1 MKIQPNPSK
10 QDERVTNE
18 GWTLRR
24 GDNQGLMTRL
34 TSTFGQHQNERDGP
48 LLGSCQVMPFGNAK
62 KSTTFSGVYTHENDP
77 IRDVPYAQ
85 GFPHMSELLKYN
97 VERPTGWTWHACNM
111 AHVVA
116 ASNKVPTAASSGFS
130 QGNNS
135 KTIHDQFQAQ
145 QQQWLNQYTHNS
157 IHKAGVPRSSSC
169 LSSITTSKQT
179 NSNSNIPTNSGNG
192 FLASWSVDMDR
203 NRL

>member
-130 QGNNS
+130 PY
-135 KTIHDQFQAQ
+135 I
-145 QQQWLNQYTHNS
+145 
-157 IHKAGVPRSSSC
+157 P
-169 LSSITTSKQT
+169 TTSVVVATDVSTPELPMVSQEH
-179 NSNSNIPTNSGNG
+179 N
-192 FLASWSVDMDR
+192 FLGLSLGLDGKA
-203 NRL
+203 

>member
-1 MKIQPNPSK
+1 MLTNDASSMQLSPFIRRFNGVEPPLEASTISSRSWVQWQGHPNTLMSSSPSPSPSSSSSSPHAF
-10 QDERVTNE
+10 
-18 GWTLRR
+18 
-24 GDNQGLMTRL
+24 
-34 TSTFGQHQNERDGP
+34 TSSTSASSSSSQQSSSIMQYNTGP
-48 LLGSCQVMPFGNAK
+48 
-62 KSTTFSGVYTHENDP
+62 H
-77 IRDVPYAQ
+77 I
-85 GFPHMSELLKYN
+85 
-97 VERPTGWTWHACNM
+97 
-111 AHVVA
+111 
-116 ASNKVPTAASSGFS
+116 AASSGFS